1 MHKEFM
7 YHFELCWHAHPSQHN
22 KSRSEHK
29 LWWHF
34 WDAAATPMRGGGG
47 NEDNDNSNNK
57 HMAEYS
63 NAIVSSHSSC
73 CCCLEPEDGNHLII
87 VVHDPLHRESGPS
100 LHSNH
105 YFGSNPLASNVVEIA
120 SPVSRS
126 FACFTSWKVEISEIV
141 VITLIFLVFQGKKW
155 SSLFAAFFCCLFPPL
170 RTPEFILLPPKPLTI
185 QFIHNPNTYTSTHP
199 HRIQ

>member
-1 MHKEFM
+1 MNMSSECRCRSTCSRTKRMHKEFM

-63 NAIVSSHSSC
+63 NAIVSSRSSCC
-73 CCCLEPEDGNHLII
+73 CCCLEPEDSNHLII
-87 VVHDPLHRESGPS
+87 VVHFAERPS

-105 YFGSNPLASNVVEIA
+105 YFRVLSTSNVI
-120 SPVSRS
+120 
-126 FACFTSWKVEISEIV
+126 EISQV
-141 VITLIFLVFQGKKW
+141 QSAAPSLVLRHGKSRFLRL
-155 SSLFAAFFCCLFPPL
+155 SSS
-170 RTPEFILLPPKPLTI
+170 
-185 QFIHNPNTYTSTHP
+185 H
-199 HRIQ
+199 